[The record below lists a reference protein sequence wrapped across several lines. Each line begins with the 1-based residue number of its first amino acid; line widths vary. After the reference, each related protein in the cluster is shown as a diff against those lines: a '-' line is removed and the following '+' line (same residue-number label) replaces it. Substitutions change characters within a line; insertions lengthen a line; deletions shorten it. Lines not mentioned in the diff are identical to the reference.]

1 MGKQATK
8 LGGES
13 AGGAIAP
20 DDLALFLCS
29 LDSLPAD
36 EILYDLADLFR
47 MFSDTTRVK
56 ILYTLVERERPVGEI
71 AEATGSSQS
80 AVSHQLRTL
89 RQARL
94 VKFRREGRSILYSLA
109 DGHVTTI
116 LNQGMSHVLEFIGN
130 HGAEVERAAAQ
141 EQEDHPAMRIQRK
154 EATMRKSFKLD
165 EIDCASCAQK
175 LEDVLSGV
183 EGVSSVKV
191 NFLTQKLT
199 LEADEDSFDEV
210 LDRVV
215 DTVEDIEPDCAV
227 LV

>member
-1 MGKQATK
+1 MMANHRD
-8 LGGES
+8 ES
-13 AGGAIAP
+13 AADGSIAT
-20 DDLALFLCS
+20 DDLALYFSS
-29 LDSLPAD
+29 LDDLPAD

-56 ILYTLVERERPVGEI
+56 ILYTLMERERPVGEI
-71 AEATGSSQS
+71 AEVTGSSQS

-94 VKFRREGRSILYSLA
+94 VRFRREGRSVLYTLA

-116 LNQGMSHVLEFIGN
+116 LNQGMSHVLEFIANRGQSSDPTVRS
-130 HGAEVERAAAQ
+130 HDDAAPQ
-141 EQEDHPAMRIQRK
+141 SNGK

-165 EIDCASCAQK
+165 EIDCAVCAQK
-175 LEDVLSGV
+175 MQDDLASL
-183 EGVSSVKV
+183 EGVRSVKV

-199 LEADEDSFDEV
+199 LEAAENEFDAV

-215 DTVEDIEPDCAV
+215 DRIEDLEPDCAV

>member
-1 MGKQATK
+1 MTGQRH
-8 LGGES
+8 ES
-13 AGGAIAP
+13 AQTGSPIAP

-29 LDSLPAD
+29 VDDLPAE

-56 ILYTLVERERPVGEI
+56 ILYALVERERSVGEI
-71 AEATGSSQS
+71 AEITGSSQS

-116 LNQGMSHVLEFIGN
+116 LNQGMSHVLEFIGS
-130 HGAEVERAAAQ
+130 HGAGTDPVAAPMRGQTA
-141 EQEDHPAMRIQRK
+141 AMRPEGK

-175 LEDVLSGV
+175 LEDILAGV
-183 EGVSSVKV
+183 EGVRSVKV

-199 LEADEDSFDEV
+199 LEADEGAFDEV

-215 DTVEDIEPDCAV
+215 ETVEDIEPDCAV